1 LVNQKIEIRN
11 LIKPNGGITL
21 SQGDNSDTLSMQG
34 GLKIIMYYKND
45 TCYTSEATMPL
56 AYMNM
61 VTQKMNHDSYKKAK
75 ENEWISPSGKIKVDI
90 TILKSSNQ
98 FITLTTQN
106 KE

>member
-1 LVNQKIEIRN
+1 MVNQKIEIRN